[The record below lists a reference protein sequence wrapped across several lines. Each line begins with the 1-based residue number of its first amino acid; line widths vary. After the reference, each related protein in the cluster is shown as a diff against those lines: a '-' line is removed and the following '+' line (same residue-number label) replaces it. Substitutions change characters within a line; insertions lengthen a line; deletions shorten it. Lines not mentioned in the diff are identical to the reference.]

1 MKYGQLNELPYTER
15 VMLLSAVWDLQTL
28 DQIRHGFE
36 LSRFRYFNPKF
47 SGTKKMKHYQWDEN
61 KVLASDIYVNVS
73 NGPISV
79 IYDRDKQID
88 RDGFGG
94 CYSTLLYFILITNIT
109 LN

>member
-1 MKYGQLNELPYTER
+1 
-15 VMLLSAVWDLQTL
+15 MLLSAVWDLQTL
-28 DQIRHGFE
+28 DQTRHGFE
-36 LSRFRYFNPKF
+36 FSRFRYFNPKF

-73 NGPISV
+73 NGPKSV
-79 IYDRDKQID
+79 IYDRDKQIH

-94 CYSTLLYFILITNIT
+94 CYSTLLYFMLITNIT